1 MNTGFTELLRMNN
14 TTDFRYMW
22 TLSAGEAEPPRSLR
36 FLRGLD
42 FLAYPAGVATFH
54 YNQLNE

>member
-14 TTDFRYMW
+14 PADFRYMW

-36 FLRGLD
+36 SLRGLD

-54 YNQLNE
+54 YNQLSE